1 MKGIGDY
8 AFYNCT
14 GIKNINIPNSVTSIG
29 SSAFGYCTGLSRI
42 DISDIGAWCG
52 ISFGNTSANPLYY
65 AKCLYLNGQ
74 EVTNLT
80 IPNSVNCIGDYV
92 FDGFKS
98 LTNITIP
105 NSVTSIGSS
114 TFSGC
119 TGLTSIVIPNSVT
132 AIGEYA
138 FSGCPLKQLVFT
150 SDKTTEIGYSAFSS
164 PNLVVVPSGSLSIYN
179 GKGLKAV
186 SIKECGVGLTN
197 CTQATAAFKSNMIE
211 GITLSKQKLTLNEN
225 TYNVADEIVVK
236 KLVPDTT
243 YLAEVKGTWTIDG
256 VAYDVDYKQNVR
268 TLSIPV
274 NLDIAE
280 QTNLTMKLQG
290 SCESDAPISK
300 RRFVLNDE
308 ELGSGTSVKDA
319 EKTWTMNVKNLVQ
332 GRQYKAKFSVE
343 SSGKTFSKELQFTP
357 LPVDLKPVCEI
368 NSPTSVTLSV
378 SYEALDAVV
387 EKQYVSLDGKTYEM
401 TDEPL
406 KIYGLEPSYNPTTY
420 TYWVETQEGGKVTK
434 SEYIYLPSLSLKTE
448 PAQSVSNTKAFISA
462 KTNGEDDA
470 QRFGFEFRRYDAPDL
485 VPSTVLPCP
494 LYNGYI
500 YGSLNN
506 LSPTTYYKYRPFYKS
521 DSGRMTYGEWSAFGT
536 ADAYVYF
543 ESLVHTY
550 DVEDVTYNSAQARG
564 YVLVGSD
571 EAVEQGFEYWPANA
585 PKDVQRIAATGM
597 LMKTTLQGLTPK
609 KQYVVRSYVRT
620 TQGTTYGEQKTF
632 QTEPPIPG
640 DVNVD
645 GDVDVTDVV
654 SMINFVLAADDEAY
668 LDVNGDNKVNGADIV
683 ATANYVIDHANANAL
698 TATATPA
705 AHRLPVA
712 VSNSALFATMN
723 GQGIDLALHGTDE
736 YTGFQ
741 FLLTL
746 PEGTALRS
754 IAPNEVRL
762 PYHNVSFYEL
772 TNGSYLVLGYQ
783 AANRSITPADGSLLR
798 LCLEGLTD
806 GLATISDVRFA
817 TPQAERHMLRGVS
830 VGLTTNVET
839 LPTPPATATGD
850 VYDVQGRII
859 MTARDYAERAHTLPA
874 GIYVMQGTG
883 KFIVK

>member
-1 MKGIGDY
+1 MPNCVTTIGSC
-8 AFYNCT
+8 AFENCT
-14 GIKNINIPNSVTSIG
+14 SLTSIIIPNSVQTLGDKAFSGCTELKEVAINSNDVVATNYTKDANFSTLFGKQVTSYNLGNSVTAIGVYALAGCTVLTSINIPNSVTTIG
-29 SSAFGYCTGLSRI
+29 SSAFYGC
-42 DISDIGAWCG
+42 
-52 ISFGNTSANPLYY
+52 
-65 AKCLYLNGQ
+65 
-74 EVTNLT
+74 TNLASIN
-80 IPNSVNCIGDYV
+80 IPNSLTTIEGSTFYGCT
-92 FDGFKS
+92 S
-98 LTNITIP
+98 LTSINIP
-105 NSVTSIGSS
+105 NSVTTIGSRA
-114 TFSGC
+114 FEGC
-119 TGLTSIVIPNSVT
+119 KGLTSIVIPNSVT

-150 SDKTTEIGYSAFSS
+150 SDKTTEIGYSAFSN

-186 SIKECGVGLTN
+186 SIKECGVGLMN
-197 CTQATAAFKSNMIE
+197 CTQATATFKSNMIE

-268 TLSIPV
+268 TLPIPV

-332 GRQYKAKFSVE
+332 GRQYKAMFSVE

-378 SYEALDAVV
+378 SYETLDAVV

-434 SEYIYLPSLSLKTE
+434 GEYIYLPSLSLKTE

-585 PKDVQRIAATGM
+585 PKDVQRITATGM

-632 QTEPPIPG
+632 RTEPPIPG

-668 LDVNGDNKVNGADIV
+668 LDVKGDNKVNGADIV
-683 ATANYVIDHANANAL
+683 ATANYVINHANANAL

-712 VSNSALFATMN
+712 VSKCPLCYNERPRHRPHTPWHRRIY
-723 GQGIDLALHGTDE
+723 G
-736 YTGFQ
+736 
-741 FLLTL
+741 L
-746 PEGTALRS
+746 PIPPDVTRRHC
-754 IAPNEVRL
+754 IAQ
-762 PYHNVSFYEL
+762 H
-772 TNGSYLVLGYQ
+772 
-783 AANRSITPADGSLLR
+783 
-798 LCLEGLTD
+798 
-806 GLATISDVRFA
+806 
-817 TPQAERHMLRGVS
+817 
-830 VGLTTNVET
+830 
-839 LPTPPATATGD
+839 
-850 VYDVQGRII
+850 
-859 MTARDYAERAHTLPA
+859 RA
-874 GIYVMQGTG
+874 
-883 KFIVK
+883 